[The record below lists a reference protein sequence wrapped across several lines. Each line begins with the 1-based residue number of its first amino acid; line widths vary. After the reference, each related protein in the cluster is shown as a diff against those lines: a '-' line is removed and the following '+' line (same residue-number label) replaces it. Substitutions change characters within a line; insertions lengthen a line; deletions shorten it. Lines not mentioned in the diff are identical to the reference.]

1 MTEEVKQEK
10 PNPEE
15 EPQVAPVEE
24 VQAAEEA
31 ESDEPFKP
39 GQVFKLD
46 ELPDDTDEEKELDP
60 QLVKLYDQSFEQM
73 REGDII
79 KGTVVAITKSD
90 VVIDVGFKSEG
101 MVPKEEFSDLDEI
114 KVGDEVE
121 VFLETS
127 EDVDGQVM
135 LSRKRVYFVR
145 AWEDLMRKYE
155 NDEIIQG
162 RIVRRI
168 KGGFVLDLGGVDA
181 FLPGSQVDVKP
192 IRDFDAFVGQTLDL
206 KIVKVNDRRKNI
218 VVSRRV
224 IIEKELEGK
233 REEILNTL
241 EKGQVRR
248 GLVKN
253 ITDFGV
259 FIDLGG
265 VDGLLHITDL
275 SWGRVNHPSE
285 VVKLDQEIDVMILEF
300 DEKKRRISLGLK
312 QLQPHPWDK
321 VEERFPVGSTVKG
334 TVVSLT
340 DYGAFVEL
348 EKGIEG
354 LIHVSE
360 MSWSQHVKNPAQVL
374 KEGDEVEAVVL
385 SIEPEE
391 RKISLGLKQLTPD
404 PWEMIEEKFPVGSK
418 HTGTVRNLTPFGA
431 FVELEEGVDGLVHIS
446 DLSWTKKVRHPSEV
460 VKKGQEIEVVVLD
473 INKDERRIALGHK
486 QVESNPWDAFEDAY
500 GMGTETTGK
509 ISRLIDKGVIVTL
522 PLGVDAFVP
531 LNHLGK
537 SHIKRAAD
545 HFKVGDELPLKVIEF
560 DKENK
565 RIVLSASQYLKGKE
579 QSEVDRY
586 MSEHNFA
593 PTTMEELVEK
603 VPELL
608 EEVPGEQ
615 AGKRRPHPKSKAKKT
630 ETKKETAAETS
641 EEETPEKA

>member
-1 MTEEVKQEK
+1 MSEELKQQTLNPREKKQEQTVK
-10 PNPEE
+10 EDVIEE
-15 EPQVAPVEE
+15 KI
-24 VQAAEEA
+24 
-31 ESDEPFKP
+31 KP
-39 GQVFKLD
+39 GQVFKLGEVPED
-46 ELPDDTDEEKELDP
+46 LEDDVVQIDPEMKAFYEK
-60 QLVKLYDQSFEQM
+60 SFE
-73 REGDII
+73 RVVEGDII
-79 KGTVVAITKSD
+79 KGTVIAFTKTD
-90 VVIDVGFKSEG
+90 VIIDVGFKSEG
-101 MVPKEEFSDLDEI
+101 VIPREEFVDIDDI

-121 VFLETS
+121 VYLEMP
-127 EDVDGQVM
+127 EDVEGQVM
-135 LSRKRVYFVR
+135 LSRKKVYFLR
-145 AWEDLMRKYE
+145 AWENLLKKYE

-162 RIVRRI
+162 RIIRRI
-168 KGGFVLDLGGVDA
+168 KGGFVVDLGGVDA

-206 KIVKVNDRRKNI
+206 KIVKVNEQRKNI

-224 IIEKELEGK
+224 IIEKELESK
-233 REEILNTL
+233 REEILATL

-248 GLVKN
+248 GMVKN

-285 VVKLDQEIDVMILEF
+285 VVKLDQEIDVMILDF
-300 DEKKRRISLGLK
+300 DENKKRISLGLK
-312 QLQPHPWDK
+312 QLQPHPWEN
-321 VEERFPVGSTVKG
+321 VEERFPIGSKVKG
-334 TVVSLT
+334 KVVSLT

-360 MSWSQHVKNPAQVL
+360 MSWSQHIKNPAQVL

-385 SIEPEE
+385 SIEPED

-404 PWEMIEEKFPVGSK
+404 PWENIEEKYPVGSK
-418 HTGTVRNLTPFGA
+418 HHGIVRNLTPFGA

-460 VKKGQEIEVVVLD
+460 VKKGQEIDVVVLD

-486 QVESNPWDAFEDAY
+486 QVEPNPWDAFEDAY
-500 GMGTETTGK
+500 GVGVETTGK

-537 SHIKRAAD
+537 PNIKRAAD
-545 HFKVGDELPLKVIEF
+545 HFKVGEELPLKVIEF

-565 RIVLSASQYLKGKE
+565 RIVLSVNEYLKGKE
-579 QSEVDRY
+579 EEEVRAY
-586 MSEHNFA
+586 MAQHNFTV
-593 PTTMEELVEK
+593 TTMEELSERK
-603 VPELL
+603 QRRRKQLR
-608 EEVPGEQ
+608 
-615 AGKRRPHPKSKAKKT
+615 KRKKIKNRKL
-630 ETKKETAAETS
+630 KKKRKKKK
-641 EEETPEKA
+641 PLNLKRQ